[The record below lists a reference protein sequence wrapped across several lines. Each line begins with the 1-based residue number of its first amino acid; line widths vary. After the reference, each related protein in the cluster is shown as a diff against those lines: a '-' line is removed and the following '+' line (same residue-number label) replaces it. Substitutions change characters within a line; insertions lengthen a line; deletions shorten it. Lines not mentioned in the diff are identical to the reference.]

1 VIALPHE
8 PSGLTKA
15 TWTDA
20 DFAEMGWH
28 DCRTPATLVFEL
40 RSDGFTQYLRQ
51 PPHHVPRQFL
61 TPAERGGLSFA
72 ERAFSR

>member
-1 VIALPHE
+1 
-8 PSGLTKA
+8 
-15 TWTDA
+15 
-20 DFAEMGWH
+20 MGWH

-51 PPHHVPRQFL
+51 PPRHVPRQFL